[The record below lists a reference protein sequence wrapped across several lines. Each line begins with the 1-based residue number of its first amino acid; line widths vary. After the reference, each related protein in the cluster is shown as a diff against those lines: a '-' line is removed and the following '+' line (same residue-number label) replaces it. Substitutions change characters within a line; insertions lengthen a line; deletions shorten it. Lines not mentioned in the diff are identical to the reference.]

1 MMVACL
7 SMPNVWRGDSHH
19 ECTMIRAPMSITCL
33 TITQPARLAML
44 RRAVVDFSRQEYAA
58 RELLI
63 VHDAGGE
70 FESVLRDLIADF
82 PDQRIRTHTAP
93 AGTSL
98 GELRNRSVEL
108 ADSEFVCQWDDDD
121 RYHPL
126 RLSMQ
131 LQALQA
137 ESADLCFLGDQLHW
151 FAARGEMYWT
161 DWNIEPYPLNFV
173 QGTML
178 GRRDCLPRYPDLL
191 RGEDTG
197 LCLDILRAGR
207 RIARMRE
214 FAWLYVYVFHGA
226 NAWSAAHHQAISA
239 HKSLNGA
246 QLLARKRVLE
256 TRLGEYAPPLRHIIM
271 PSRTGDL
278 IFD

>member
-1 MMVACL
+1 
-7 SMPNVWRGDSHH
+7 
-19 ECTMIRAPMSITCL
+19 
-33 TITQPARLAML
+33 ML
-44 RRAVVDFSRQEYAA
+44 RCAVADFCRQEHTR

-63 VHDAGGE
+63 VHDAGSE
-70 FESVLRDLIADF
+70 FDAVLRDLIADF
-82 PDQRIRTHTAP
+82 PGQPIRTHAAP

-98 GELRNRSVEL
+98 GELRNLSVEL
-108 ADSEFVCQWDDDD
+108 ADSEFICQWDDDD

-126 RLSMQ
+126 RLSLQ
-131 LQALQA
+131 LQTLQA
-137 ESADLCFLGDQLHW
+137 EAADFCFLSDQLHW
-151 FAARGEMYWT
+151 FATRGEMYWT

-173 QGTML
+173 QGTLL

-191 RGEDTG
+191 RGEDTA
-197 LCLDILRAGR
+197 LCLDILRSGR

-214 FAWLYVYVFHGA
+214 FAWLYVYVFHGG
-226 NAWSAAHHQAISA
+226 NVWSAAHHQAISV
-239 HKSLNGA
+239 HKSLHGA

-256 TRLGEYAPPLRHIIM
+256 TRLREYAPPLGRIVM